1 MKANREARRPLGG
14 RRRWLVVVLALVTC
28 LVAGAGVFSLTRG
41 SKKSVGGADGDTPRV
56 AAGGSG
62 QPNAASTGEHSRQ
75 PGGDD
80 YRAIDRHALS
90 IPKAAEQSI
99 ETLAANLVKP
109 AKDDREKV
117 RAIFRWVADR
127 IAYDTSFSFEQE
139 AEVVLQRR
147 TGVCQGYANLFQELC
162 AGAGVEAA
170 VIGGTARGGGL
181 IDRHAWNAVKL
192 DGAWRLVD
200 VTWAAGCLREDKY
213 CKDFKEIFYL
223 AAPEQMILDHFPD
236 DPAWQ
241 LLDPP
246 VTAEDYQE
254 LRKLKPGMRP
264 LAGRH
269 HELLEKLRDPMF
281 RGFVTVL
288 CPAELG
294 HDDPRYVV
302 RHAPLSKYL
311 RAGRKQWFQIE
322 SAVFE
327 EVAIRTGGEFQFLG
341 RNGNRFEG
349 QVIFAKGPAVVCA
362 RQAGQRGLAPIL
374 EYVAE

>member
-1 MKANREARRPLGG
+1 
-14 RRRWLVVVLALVTC
+14 
-28 LVAGAGVFSLTRG
+28 LVAGAWVFSHARSSKNAGAG
-41 SKKSVGGADGDTPRV
+41 SDLDRLLV
-56 AAGGSG
+56 AASGSG
-62 QPNAASTGEHSRQ
+62 HANASPPGEHSRQ

-90 IPKAAEQSI
+90 TPRAAEQSI
-99 ETLAANLVKP
+99 ETLAAYLVKP

-117 RAIFRWVADR
+117 RAVFRWVADR
-127 IAYDTSFSFEQE
+127 IAYDTSYSFEQE
-139 AEVVLQRR
+139 AEVVLKRR

-162 AGAGVEAA
+162 AGGGVEAA

-200 VTWAAGCLREDKY
+200 VTWAAGGLSEDTY

-269 HELLEKLRDPMF
+269 HELLEKLRDPKF
-281 RGFVTVL
+281 RGFVTVI

-302 RHAPLSKYL
+302 RHAPLSKHL
-311 RAGRKQWFQIE
+311 RAGKKQWFRIE
-322 SAVFE
+322 STVFE
-327 EVAIRTGGEFQFLG
+327 EVAIRTGGEYRALA
-341 RNGNRFEG
+341 RVGNLFEG
-349 QVIFAKGPAVVCA
+349 DVIFAKGPAVVCA
-362 RQAGQRGLAPIL
+362 RQPGQRGLAPIL
-374 EYVAE
+374 EYLAE